1 MKLTKTTIDQ
11 LIVCD
16 QVFHNWGRIVGT
28 IGELFVPP
36 KPDDSH
42 TNFFY
47 NHNTRQLEGRPFE
60 TPNGR
65 LFIVF
70 DVLENAFHFCDADS
84 GKEKE
89 SIDAHQNYFH
99 IISGIQKVLVANGI
113 ASSSCPEVVEFRFP
127 QHFDEDGISKLITSE
142 IKTLWMKL
150 RDGAAKIL
158 AEFIQTQNI
167 DSEIRIWK
175 TNFDTGIFN
184 DDGNG
189 VNQWSGLASADDEV
203 IDVPYFYN
211 SMVYKGAQV
220 KPIDMPDLKAGY
232 WEHTTWNGAV
242 LPINSFDTLEELLKH
257 AKPFLLEST
266 KGLHNKAQQ

>member
-16 QVFHNWGRIVGT
+16 QVFHNWGRIIGT
-28 IGELFVPP
+28 IGELFVPL
-36 KPDDSH
+36 KADDSH

-47 NHNTRQLEGRPFE
+47 NHYTRQIEGRPFD
-60 TPNGR
+60 TPNGK
-65 LFIVF
+65 LFVAF
-70 DVLENAFHFCDADS
+70 DVVENAFHFYSAES
-84 GKEKE
+84 GKVKATIEAAQ
-89 SIDAHQNYFH
+89 SYFH
-99 IISGIQKVLVANGI
+99 IISGIQKALVANGI
-113 ASSSCPEVVEFRFP
+113 KSSSCPEVVEFRFP
-127 QHFDEDGISKLITSE
+127 QYFDEDGISISINSE
-142 IKTLWMKL
+142 IKTMWMRL
-150 RDGAAKIL
+150 RAGADRIL
-158 AEFIQTQNI
+158 ADVIKELKIN
-167 DSEIRIWK
+167 SEIRIWK

-189 VNQWSGLASADDEV
+189 VNQWSGFASADDEV

-266 KGLHNKAQQ
+266 KGLHNKVQQ